1 MDLSSGIAC
10 AYYNTYRVV
19 HSGEIRKSVNL
30 YMFIDAKS
38 AKGFFLCPTVADIVL
53 SASLQGDIY
62 ERII

>member
-1 MDLSSGIAC
+1 MDLSSKIARS
-10 AYYNTYRVV
+10 YYNTYCAV

-53 SASLQGDIY
+53 SASLQGDIC